1 MRAASILTVAAA
13 IFVGG
18 CSNPTSSSSQPAE
31 PTTAFIVSI
40 APRVSKW
47 NSDMVV
53 ITARSTD
60 GLMGSK
66 TVLISRLT
74 CKVGD
79 EVSATVQGTTIQM
92 DGKACVS
99 GS

>member
-1 MRAASILTVAAA
+1 MR
-13 IFVGG
+13 
-18 CSNPTSSSSQPAE
+18 
-31 PTTAFIVSI
+31 TAFIVIAVAAPFIAGCSSPTASSSSPTNSTTASIVSI
-40 APRVSKW
+40 ARRVSKW

-53 ITARSTD
+53 ITARNAD

-66 TVLISRLT
+66 TVLISRLA

-79 EVSATVQGTTIQM
+79 DVSATVQGSTIQI

>member
-1 MRAASILTVAAA
+1 
-13 IFVGG
+13 
-18 CSNPTSSSSQPAE
+18 
-31 PTTAFIVSI
+31 
-40 APRVSKW
+40 
-47 NSDMVV
+47 MVV